1 MDEIEKLIPQP
12 AQSGAETDGASSAN
26 NIAEVGA
33 DIDAEQAQNEQFA
46 QSEQAAVPQS
56 VQNEQSAQ
64 SEQAAPAQASD
75 RAGDADK
82 AAAKKK
88 RIKKILWNVFLVV
101 VIALGIL
108 SLFGIVKEVDPSSGT
123 TLKDAVAGAS
133 PAYFGIFIAVMAALV
148 LLEVAMYCVISK
160 TVTGRIMLST
170 SAKCNFLG
178 KYYDAVTPFSTG
190 GQPMQIY
197 YLNSKGISGGNAS
210 AMVLIKYFANM
221 LCWIFV
227 GGACMVYG
235 AVNNV
240 LSGVSG
246 GTLLKVAGWVG
257 IAFNLMPPLFVL
269 FFLVFPKIMY
279 KLTVGVVKL
288 GAKIKLVKNV
298 DKATVRATKVVDDFK
313 TSFKVMA
320 TSPIKLIMLILIC
333 LVHAVLIFSMPYFVM
348 RVFGC
353 ELDGM
358 LLTVMALNAYTIF
371 GVSFIPTPGNS
382 GVVEGLGAL
391 AFSVA
396 AGSTLAWSV
405 LTWRLSVFY
414 FFIFVGI
421 GITVYDIIKK
431 NRKSRSARQEN
442 K

>member
-1 MDEIEKLIPQP
+1 MDEIEKLTPQP
-12 AQSGAETDGASSAN
+12 AQSGAATDGASSAN

-33 DIDAEQAQNEQFA
+33 DIVAEQAQNEQFA

-56 VQNEQSAQ
+56 VQNEQST
-64 SEQAAPAQASD
+64 PD

-320 TSPIKLIMLILIC
+320 TSPIKLIMLVLIC

-348 RVFGC
+348 RVFSC